1 MTDGTL
7 AISPRLI
14 LRNDLG
20 RFIREV
26 EVAGET
32 LASKLVERGASL
44 SRAMA
49 PVGHKHDRRTIPL
62 RDSIG
67 HEMYSRTAGSW
78 FATARHAMA
87 QEKGGR
93 PHIITGDPHLS
104 FYWEAAR
111 RRWIPAD
118 EFYHQPGLVDV
129 VNHPG
134 NPAQPYLRPAY
145 EIVLR
150 EAMTVAREVYP

>member
-7 AISPRLI
+7 VISPRLI

-20 RFIREV
+20 RFISEV
-26 EVAGET
+26 EAGSQRLT
-32 LASKLVERGASL
+32 SKLVERGAQL
-44 SRAMA
+44 SRALA

-67 HEMYSRTAGSW
+67 HEMHGRTAGSW

-93 PHIITGDPHLS
+93 SHIITGDPHLS
-104 FYWEAAR
+104 FYWEAAG

-134 NPAQPYLRPAY
+134 NPAQPYLRPSY
-145 EIVLR
+145 EIVMR
-150 EAMTVAREVYP
+150 EAMGIAEAVYP